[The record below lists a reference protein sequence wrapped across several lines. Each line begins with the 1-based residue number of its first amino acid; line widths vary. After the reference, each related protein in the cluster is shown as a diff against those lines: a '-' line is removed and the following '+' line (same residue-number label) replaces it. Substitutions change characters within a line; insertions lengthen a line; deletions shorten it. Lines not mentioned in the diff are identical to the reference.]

1 MNQFCIFITILINCL
16 WSQNYF
22 NVRAQQEGLSIIVNY
37 DMSGKLENGDE
48 VALAYTSN
56 DGENY
61 YIINDAEGD
70 VGEDVTSGLDNEIRW
85 LLIDK
90 DFIAGRIVNFQI
102 VTIPEGM
109 VYVDGGRFS
118 RWSKIDDQDELS
130 EYSVSLNSYLMDK
143 TEVTQR
149 EYRRVMGQNSNDFLW
164 LYGMSGR
171 KYLLA

>member
-1 MNQFCIFITILINCL
+1 
-16 WSQNYF
+16 
-22 NVRAQQEGLSIIVNY
+22 
-37 DMSGKLENGDE
+37 MSGKLENGDE

-61 YIINDAEGD
+61 YIIKDAEGD
-70 VGEDVTSGLDNEIRW
+70 VGQDVTSGLDNEIRW

-130 EYSVSLNSYLMDK
+130 EYSVRLNSYLMDK

-149 EYRRVMGQNSNDFLW
+149 EYSKS
-164 LYGMSGR
+164 YGS
-171 KYLLA
+171 KL